1 MGVRVQVPLRVPK
14 NKRIKILVM
23 KMLITM
29 KNFITN
35 IFKHKC
41 ENESRVIGIYG
52 GEKDNEKPTDVI
64 IKYRCR
70 VCNNIYEVC
79 EAL

>member
-1 MGVRVQVPLRVPK
+1 
-14 NKRIKILVM
+14 M
-23 KMLITM
+23 KT
-29 KNFITN
+29 FITN

-52 GEKDNEKPTDVI
+52 GEKVNGKVTDVT

-70 VCNNIYEVC
+70 VCNNVYEVC
-79 EAL
+79 QVL

>member
-1 MGVRVQVPLRVPK
+1 
-14 NKRIKILVM
+14 M

-29 KNFITN
+29 KTFITN

-52 GEKDNEKPTDVI
+52 GEKVNGKVTDVT

-70 VCNNIYEVC
+70 VCNNVYEVC
-79 EAL
+79 QVLQS